1 MPSKGEVPSLVGA
14 SVRSVKLESDY
25 DEASYR
31 SPSRSAHKVTRDEP
45 TGEKHYTT
53 VNELASEGAL
63 LNDEFEYD
71 ELLDDT
77 GKVKQGVSGAVIVD
91 ASSSP
96 SKDKP
101 APAKAA
107 SADDGVL
114 AAQRDPSGSGD
125 ESSSSF
131 VVVDAVSDKLHRP
144 DLVADTPSLSS
155 AAASEGSSIYSLK
168 NQDSGMSLEDLIDSQ
183 IASMSAMTSDLQKSI
198 SEKRMGGRSRSRPQ
212 MKSSLS
218 QSIIPTSVIEN
229 DSLQQVPAGAP
240 EGMESPLVQSRSQ
253 SMAAPASRSK
263 DVTVERPHLAKGDS
277 YKGTVEYAHETRTGR
292 AADRTLDTFRS
303 FRAGSRDYLR
313 SVSRS
318 RSRVN
323 EERQVTNEDLLNEG
337 VLIND
342 ELDHVPELVDR
353 IDSVAEEADLSSRK
367 NDSRSAFSGLKRTSI
382 SISEEKL
389 NDDENEVITSAPQ
402 GDVEDEVDIIEKS
415 ENENAKKSLADIEAS
430 AVTEQPTEKKADVN
444 EQEPESVEQKA
455 HEVSSLKDEDSVVVG
470 APEGDVEDEEDAI
483 KELKSDAAKKSLAE
497 VEPSTAE
504 TTARTVKAEDSET
517 TDRSIVEDDSLKA
530 ANTSSVETETS
541 AKPAD
546 ASIVTANAS
555 ETVQTTSKTDDTEKK
570 STEVGL
576 ETAITDNLNTSLSD
590 EETETVKDLEVPKSV
605 SEGEKSG
612 IQEGQ
617 EGDKEADKEDGEQEE
632 EQEEEKNDKE
642 DDKQEDEEEVKEEV
656 KEEEEQEVTQE
667 EGQEVKQEE
676 EPEDKDEDKTVEDT
690 AVEPSKD
697 SNETSISE
705 TETPT
710 ESVNLDEKTAA
721 DSDTKSVAVE
731 ESESIEESVPVNLED
746 DESDIVEESVKSSH
760 PLEDS
765 KALKDV
771 DPVEKASLN
780 VPSVET
786 DKPDLDDLSDDKS
799 IGQLSEGVSKL
810 SVADA
815 TEKLISEI
823 EGVLGADI
831 TKENEDEVDQEAEN
845 PADES
850 EENSSSKELESR
862 ESTDEPEEQTSKKL
876 ETDESEETVSKN
888 EPASADK
895 AKVDDDFDDLHEPSK
910 DEIIELL
917 KDEPVYIFTSL
928 AGGGFFMPQRTNK
941 LATILTAN
949 RVPFTYRDLGTDE
962 EARNVWRRYSK
973 GRSPPGVVRGK
984 DDIIGN
990 WEEIEEANEDYR
1002 VRELIYETL

>member
-31 SPSRSAHKVTRDEP
+31 SPSRSAHKVTRDER

-101 APAKAA
+101 ASAKVA
-107 SADDGVL
+107 STDDDVL
-114 AAQRDPSGSGD
+114 AAKKDPSGSGD

-253 SMAAPASRSK
+253 SMAAPVSRSK

-367 NDSRSAFSGLKRTSI
+367 NDSRSAFSDLKRTSI
-382 SISEEKL
+382 SIFEEKL
-389 NDDENEVITSAPQ
+389 NEDENEVITSAPQ

-430 AVTEQPTEKKADVN
+430 AVTEQPTEKKAVVK
-444 EQEPESVEQKA
+444 EQEPEAVEQKA
-455 HEVSSLKDEDSVVVG
+455 HEISSLKDEDSVVVG

-497 VEPSTAE
+497 VEPLTVE

-517 TDRSIVEDDSLKA
+517 TDASIVEDDSLKA
-530 ANTSSVETETS
+530 ATISSVETETS

-555 ETVQTTSKTDDTEKK
+555 ETVQTTSKTDDTEKQ
-570 STEVGL
+570 STKVGL
-576 ETAITDNLNTSLSD
+576 ETAITDNLNTSISD

-612 IQEGQ
+612 IQEGP
-617 EGDKEADKEDGEQEE
+617 EGDEEADKEDGEQEE
-632 EQEEEKNDKE
+632 EKDDKE
-642 DDKQEDEEEVKEEV
+642 DDKQEDEED
-656 KEEEEQEVTQE
+656 
-667 EGQEVKQEE
+667 VKQEE
-676 EPEDKDEDKTVEDT
+676 EQEDRDEDKTVEDT
-690 AVEPSKD
+690 AVEPSND

-710 ESVNLDEKTAA
+710 ESVNFDEKTAA

-746 DESDIVEESVKSSH
+746 EESDIVEESVKDTR

-823 EGVLGADI
+823 EGVLGADV

-845 PADES
+845 LADEN
-850 EENSSSKELESR
+850 EENCSSKELESR
-862 ESTDEPEEQTSKKL
+862 ESVDETEEPEEVTSKKL

-888 EPASADK
+888 EPASVDK
-895 AKVDDDFDDLHEPSK
+895 AKVDDGFDDLHEPSK

-949 RVPFTYRDLGTDE
+949 RIPFTYRDLGTDE